1 MSSGDYL
8 LSDSAS
14 ELERLRLQARVWEPE
29 TEAWLDHFG
38 PMTGW
43 RCLDLGCGAMGILGP
58 LARRVGPSGQ
68 VIGVDVDPLQLRGAR
83 AFVADNKLANVE
95 IVETDAYASSL
106 PDGSFDLAHVRFLF
120 APVGRDAQLMNEL
133 WRLTKPGGIIAI
145 QEPDAA
151 AWGCYPPSDAWD
163 RLKAVILEA
172 FRRGGGDFNA
182 GRRTH
187 AILRERGAK
196 EVHVRAAVVAL
207 APGHPYLRLPVQ
219 FATSLKNR
227 ILDAGLM
234 SKSELDETIG
244 ECEEVASNPQTTGT
258 TFVVMQVRGRKPT

>member
-1 MSSGDYL
+1 
-8 LSDSAS
+8 
-14 ELERLRLQARVWEPE
+14 V
-29 TEAWLDHFG
+29 
-38 PMTGW
+38 
-43 RCLDLGCGAMGILGP
+43 DL
-58 LARRVGPSGQ
+58 
-68 VIGVDVDPLQLRGAR
+68 DPLQLRGAR
-83 AFVADNKLANVE
+83 AFVADNKFANVE
-95 IVETDAYASSL
+95 IVEADAYASSL
-106 PDGSFDLAHVRFLF
+106 PAGSFDLAHVRFLF

-163 RLKAVILEA
+163 RLKSVILES

-187 AILRERGAK
+187 AMLQERGARD
-196 EVHVRAAVVAL
+196 VQLRAAVAAL

-219 FATSLKNR
+219 FATSLKDR

-244 ECEEVASNPQTTGT
+244 ECEQVASSPQTTGT
-258 TFVVMQVRGRKPT
+258 TFVVMQVRGRKPA